1 MGDFTLAAV
10 VRQSLDH
17 NCLGDFRCNCKYISA
32 EIVLNSGFNFRSF
45 ACRLFD
51 FWQRF
56 RLLDRHSSN
65 LLLGLL
71 DILQQIYNKRLCV
84 AAMKRWG
91 DLERLLG
98 VRRVHPL
105 EHRLDIVDLVE
116 DITCALSGGLAL
128 DVWVTLLLGIIE
140 WLSRIIIVVDLSVTR
155 RQLRLQ
161 AWGMKR
167 WQTLIMRLA
176 QRLTA

>member
-1 MGDFTLAAV
+1 M
-10 VRQSLDH
+10 
-17 NCLGDFRCNCKYISA
+17 
-32 EIVLNSGFNFRSF
+32 
-45 ACRLFD
+45 
-51 FWQRF
+51 
-56 RLLDRHSSN
+56 LDRHSSN

-84 AAMKRWG
+84 AAVKRWG

-105 EHRLDIVDLVE
+105 EHRLYIVDLVE

-128 DVWVTLLLGIIE
+128 NVWVTLLLGIIE

-155 RQLRLQ
+155 RLLRLQ

-176 QRLTA
+176 QRLAA